1 VSVGRALLI
10 AFWLS
15 QLHTLV
21 EPTFQGL
28 NYQYL
33 YFWLMGGYLGY
44 ASFAAEP
51 VPAAVISRR

>member
-1 VSVGRALLI
+1 VGRALLI
-10 AFWLS
+10 SFWLS

-28 NYQYL
+28 QYQHL

-44 ASFAAEP
+44 VRHAASAADS
-51 VPAAVISRR
+51 SRR